1 MFNNFI
7 DSAGHPLGVLGI
19 QDKGRNSMKKTYQ
32 IEVDCANCANKMEE
46 ETKKIQGIT
55 NASINFVT
63 QKFVVD
69 FAEDSDHKSLRLLLL
84 YQ

>member
-1 MFNNFI
+1 
-7 DSAGHPLGVLGI
+7 
-19 QDKGRNSMKKTYQ
+19 MKKTYQ

-46 ETKKIQGIT
+46 EAKKITGIT

-69 FAEDSDHKSLRLLLL
+69 FAEDSDPKSLFKEIVKRCKKIDRDFTAVELS
-84 YQ
+84 